1 MTTNLTRQGLP
12 RPEEQEWRSFV
23 EEWDRSLRA
32 ANRPHTTRYNYELAV
47 TQFADFL
54 AGPDP
59 PEFLAT
65 MDMAGHDDSDAA
77 QDPTDVER
85 KHVEWFITWM
95 IDTRSASTALNKY
108 KSLQQFFKY
117 LLDEEENDRHPM
129 AKLTQP
135 NQPEKLVPVLSD
147 DELTSL
153 LDTCKGKTFAARR
166 DTAIIRLL
174 LDTGARLSE
183 ISTLTLDNVD
193 LKRDLVIVRG
203 KGDLQRAI
211 PFGERTGQALARY
224 LRTRTRHK
232 AAELPHLFLAERG
245 HKPLSPNGVKIML
258 RRRGNHA
265 GIPHMHAHRLRHTLA
280 HEWQLNHGNESDLM
294 AIMGWRSPEMLRHYG
309 KSAAAVRAQNSHRTM
324 GLGNRV

>member
-1 MTTNLTRQGLP
+1 MTTNLTKQGLP
-12 RPEEQEWRSFV
+12 RPREAEWHSFV

-54 AGPDP
+54 AGPEL

-65 MDMAGHDDSDAA
+65 MDMAAHDDSDAA

-95 IDTRSASTALNKY
+95 IHTRSPSTALNKY

-117 LLDEEENDRHPM
+117 LLDEDEIDRHPM

-135 NQPEKLVPVLSD
+135 NQPEKLVPVVSD
-147 DELTSL
+147 DELTAL

-193 LKRDLVIVRG
+193 LKRDMVIVRG

-211 PFGERTGQALARY
+211 PFGTRTGQALARY
-224 LRTRTRHK
+224 LRTRSRHK
-232 AAELPHLFLAERG
+232 AADLPQLFLAERG
-245 HKPLSPNGVKIML
+245 RMPVSPNGVKIML
-258 RRRGNHA
+258 RRRGNQA
-265 GIPHMHAHRLRHTLA
+265 GISNMHAHRLRHTLA
-280 HEWQLNHGNESDLM
+280 HEWQLRQGNESDLM

-309 KSAAAVRAQNSHRTM
+309 KSAAAVRAQSSQRTM
-324 GLGNRV
+324 GLGDRV